1 MRQRKLREGIS
12 DLLRPRGI
20 HRICGDWKRKPH
32 DDHAAQPLAWDVDPL
47 PEARRAEQ
55 ERPLGLLKSLEQAAP
70 LAVDALAEDQH
81 FIEIDPLL
89 EGRVHVAQL
98 AVRSEQRKR
107 SASDATRHRRDQ
119 LLDGQV
125 KPLVL
130 WQRKICGQTH
140 QSLVIEVEGR
150 GQDQLLD
157 LGTEADARSE
167 EVKSSADRKRRG
179 REHRGTPL
187 RIDPRPQQ
195 RADIDWSRA
204 QQQVLSP

>member
-1 MRQRKLREGIS
+1 
-12 DLLRPRGI
+12 
-20 HRICGDWKRKPH
+20 
-32 DDHAAQPLAWDVDPL
+32 
-47 PEARRAEQ
+47 
-55 ERPLGLLKSLEQAAP
+55 
-70 LAVDALAEDQH
+70 H
-81 FIEIDPLL
+81 FIEIDPVL
-89 EGRVHVAQL
+89 EGGVHVAQL

-167 EVKSSADRKRRG
+167 VVKSSAHRKRRG

-195 RADIDWSRA
+195 RADIDWSRLYQSA
-204 QQQVLSP
+204 LSPLHLPEPVHADRVRTQHRFIVHTEGRLEAAAYLYELKDASVRRVASVPPADTCK